1 MRLWLHL
8 DEFAFHVL
16 IDLIAAQLSFPDLAL
31 DDFDFPGLFIDL
43 YGDEF
48 MDVGLDEEI
57 EGFLSFGINLSLE
70 FG

>member
-1 MRLWLHL
+1 MRSWLHL

-16 IDLIAAQLSFPDLAL
+16 IDLLAGELSLPDLTL
-31 DDFDFPGLFIDL
+31 DDFDFAGLFIDL

-48 MDVGLDEEI
+48 MDVGLDEKI
-57 EGFLSFGINLSLE
+57 EGFFPFGINLSLE